1 MTDGVISRSIST
13 DSNAILSNS
22 SSLITRTT
30 IREANNHLQMLYIR
44 NQELEQLIHE
54 QKEEI
59 QQRNFEYSKLYRA
72 NQLLEQHCQ
81 QLQALL
87 DDRTQRL
94 YSYERKEVLFQQI
107 IEFKPTLESL
117 VRMLNTFEQSSSLLL
132 GSINNKPLEFVQAA
146 NRKIPP
152 EIYLSDL

>member
-1 MTDGVISRSIST
+1 MTDGVIRRSIST

-44 NQELEQLIHE
+44 NQELEQLTHE

-59 QQRNFEYSKLYRA
+59 QQRNFEYNKLYRT
-72 NQLLEQHCQ
+72 NQLLEQHRQ
-81 QLQALL
+81 QLQVLL

-94 YSYERKEVLFQQI
+94 YSYERKEVLLQQI

-117 VRMLNTFEQSSSLLL
+117 VRMLNTFEQSSSLSPV
-132 GSINNKPLEFVQAA
+132 SINNKPLEFVQAA
-146 NRKIPP
+146 NRKTPP
-152 EIYLSDL
+152 

>member
-1 MTDGVISRSIST
+1 MTDGVIRRSIST

-44 NQELEQLIHE
+44 NQELEQLTHE

-59 QQRNFEYSKLYRA
+59 QQRNFEYNKLYRT
-72 NQLLEQHCQ
+72 NQLLEQHRQ
-81 QLQALL
+81 QLQVLL

-94 YSYERKEVLFQQI
+94 YSYERKEVLLQQI

-117 VRMLNTFEQSSSLLL
+117 VRMLNTFEQSSSLSPV
-132 GSINNKPLEFVQAA
+132 SINNKPLEFVQSA
-146 NRKIPP
+146 NRKTPP
-152 EIYLSDL
+152 